1 MLFLSHTFAAGG
13 NALKVFIHH
22 GNPLAINIS
31 QWTMLLKESVKMVKA
46 VTRDKKPEMIKRNRC
61 NIDKEWEAIKDI

>member
-1 MLFLSHTFAAGG
+1 
-13 NALKVFIHH
+13 
-22 GNPLAINIS
+22 
-31 QWTMLLKESVKMVKA
+31 MVKA